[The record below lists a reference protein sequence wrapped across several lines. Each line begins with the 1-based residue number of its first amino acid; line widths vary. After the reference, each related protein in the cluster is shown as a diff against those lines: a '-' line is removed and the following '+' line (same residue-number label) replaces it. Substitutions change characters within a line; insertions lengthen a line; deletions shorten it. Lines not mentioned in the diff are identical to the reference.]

1 MLTQYSDSLQLV
13 SKSDWHPYPKSRE
26 RDFWNNLPDSVRQ
39 KYIRRGE
46 AALEY
51 TWPSLPATLFLEVAR
66 TGNRYNYQQAYFER
80 RAKVLDLVLAE
91 CMEGTGRFVDAA
103 VNGIWLLCEESY
115 WGVPAHVGV
124 QKAGRTLPD
133 TAEPTVDLFA
143 AETASQLA
151 YTLYLIGPQLDEV
164 SPVIRP
170 RIEREIDLRILTPN
184 LERDDFGWM
193 GFADPTHRP
202 NNWNPWIHSN
212 WLACV
217 LLIEPDP
224 QRRLAAV
231 RKIMRSLDKFIDP
244 YPADGG
250 CDEGPSYWGRAA
262 ASMFDCLELLD
273 MAAGINVFDEP
284 LVKEM
289 GRFVYRVQVAE
300 DYFVNFADAPAI
312 LRPDA
317 SLIFRYGQRIGDP
330 DMAAMGVWAAT
341 RQNLLNPPAEDK
353 PDGNRPNRSLARELP
368 LLVSLEAM
376 SEVEPYAPLPRDTWL
391 PVIEVMTARDEAR
404 KTSGFYVA
412 AKGGHNAE
420 SHNHN
425 DIGQFVVFIDGLPV
439 LIDAGVE
446 TYTMKTFSERR
457 YEIWTMQSAY
467 HNLLPTIDGIMQSPG
482 PEFAARNV
490 SYQADDGGVTYSLD
504 IAAAYP
510 PEAGLDR
517 WQRTIRLTRGEGIEI
532 TDDYAFNRTPQNI
545 TLSLLTPCSVEST
558 DGGVINLGTR
568 PITTERPS
576 GSATITYD
584 AAKFSPV
591 VETVPIEDRQIGAVW
606 GEQLFRIVFTVN
618 NPAQQ
623 DRWAV
628 QVTR

>member
-1 MLTQYSDSLQLV
+1 
-13 SKSDWHPYPKSRE
+13 
-26 RDFWNNLPDSVRQ
+26 
-39 KYIRRGE
+39 
-46 AALEY
+46 
-51 TWPSLPATLFLEVAR
+51 
-66 TGNRYNYQQAYFER
+66 
-80 RAKVLDLVLAE
+80 
-91 CMEGTGRFVDAA
+91 
-103 VNGIWLLCEESY
+103 
-115 WGVPAHVGV
+115 V

-193 GFADPTHRP
+193 GFADPTRRP
-202 NNWNPWIHSN
+202 NNWNPWINSN

-224 QRRLAAV
+224 QRRLESV

-273 MAAGINVFDEP
+273 MAAGINVFGEP
-284 LVKEM
+284 LVQEM
-289 GRFVYRVQVAE
+289 GRFVYRVHITE

-330 DMAAMGVWAAT
+330 DMEALGAWAAT
-341 RQNLLNPPAEDK
+341 RQNLLNPPAEDGT
-353 PDGNRPNRSLARELP
+353 DGNRPNRSLARELP
-368 LLVSLEAM
+368 LLGSLAQM
-376 SEVEPYAPLPRDTWL
+376 AATEPYAPLPRDVWL

-404 KTSGFYVA
+404 KPTGFYVA

-446 TYTMKTFSERR
+446 TYTMKTFSPQR

-467 HNLLPTIDGIMQSPG
+467 HNLLPTIDGFMQAPG
-482 PEFAARNV
+482 EQFAARLAI
-490 SYQADDGGVTYSLD
+490 YQADDSSVTYSLD
-504 IAAAYP
+504 IAGAYP
-510 PEAGLDR
+510 PEAGLKH
-517 WQRTIRLTRGEGIEI
+517 WQRTIHLERGAYVEI
-532 TDDYAFNRTPQNI
+532 ADDYQLDHAPRSI
-545 TLSLLTPCSVEST
+545 TLSLLTPCSVESVNN
-558 DGGVINLGTR
+558 GVIKLGTR
-568 PITTERPS
+568 PITPERKS
-576 GSATITYD
+576 GSATVAYN
-584 AAKFSPV
+584 AAKFSPA
-591 VETVPIEDRQIGAVW
+591 VETVAIEDRQLGAVW
-606 GEQLFRIVFTVN
+606 GEQLFRIVFTVI

-623 DRWAV
+623 DSWAV
-628 QVTR
+628 QVTG